1 MATVPTTPD
10 SQYITLMSSASLSDF
25 PDNTSS
31 NFTVRFDPPMELR
44 GGDFMVALTDIFY
57 PTEWVNVTKDEYKLH
72 IDQKAV
78 TRNYTPRKMKNMA
91 QHVSMRRVADQ
102 PYADKKDDDD
112 DGFYDPLDD
121 PSDPEHQR
129 RAAIAREIREAYRQ
143 EFASFASSSGSDADD
158 DDDDDDEDPSPT
170 KLLRKRSA
178 KPKKNRKDKKAKKD
192 DDESR
197 QQQQPQRGDMAGED
211 MVTATPPP
219 DLLNTRSGY
228 VHAQNLPVPEGHYKN
243 IEQLLLTINLAVQ
256 KSFRENDKDIL
267 SMDHKK
273 GRVRLRL
280 KKHVTLRFSRKLAD
294 LLGFKKKTKPG
305 PDKSLAE
312 YHPHLK
318 RHLGSL
324 YVYLDLMQDRVVGDT
339 RAPLIAMVP
348 HATVSPDGLLIANHT
363 VVRPY
368 YFPVRG
374 RFIET
379 ARCNIRDSEGDL
391 VSFGDGDV
399 TLTLHLVRVPS

>member
-112 DGFYDPLDD
+112 DDFYDPLDD

-158 DDDDDDEDPSPT
+158 DDDEDPSAT

-178 KPKKNRKDKKAKKD
+178 KPKKNRKDKKAKKDDD

-228 VHAQNLPVPEGHYKN
+228 VHSQNLPVPEGHYKN
-243 IEQLLLTINLAVQ
+243 IDQLLLTINLAVQ